1 MPSSSRRP
9 CFIGAS
15 LVHYCPL
22 LTQFVSPANST
33 RYFNIVCHYPL
44 LIGEDFDL
52 SSFGSIF
59 VDFLT
64 RHRLLWLVQ
73 GLSLP
78 NFQIVSHFYA
88 NFSTEP
94 TASNLHSDIVVSV
107 HVPDSIPRLH
117 LVNIL
122 YVSQPEV
129 LPTKPSLGMM
139 SQWTCTLICNFL
151 NLTSQHG
158 KVSWKV
164 AYLLFQLV
172 IDHSFSVEF
181 YIRDSI
187 TTTGATN
194 ASVSVEFS
202 SLLLLML
209 VFLCFIRMTLAL
221 SILSK

>member
-73 GLSLP
+73 
-78 NFQIVSHFYA
+78 
-88 NFSTEP
+88 
-94 TASNLHSDIVVSV
+94 
-107 HVPDSIPRLH
+107 VPDSIPRLH